1 MNILFITD
9 QDIAPLRG
17 GIKRNT
23 HIISRAFMDK
33 YNLKCYLAYVEGFT
47 TCPTSVFNDKIQIT
61 DNDPLVQLEEF
72 IVKHEIDIILLQK
85 MLHKKYRILPVLE
98 TIARRRFC
106 KLLFALHFSPEYAMI
121 IISIEN
127 IVNDIK
133 YGESL
138 KIKAANLC
146 KLAAYPVYKSIKYF
160 QLRNYYK
167 EIYDKFDRVILLSKR
182 FIPIYAQYARIA
194 QCHKLVAISDPVSFE
209 EQISQSE
216 IAEKKQEVLIVS
228 RFEEKQKKL
237 LRALKIWHKIERDKE
252 LSDWKLVIVGF
263 GIWEERYKKYA
274 VKLQLKNVSFEGGPK
289 DPLPYY
295 KRASIF
301 MMTSAYEGL
310 GLVLLESQQMGVVP
324 MAFDSFASLHDVIE
338 DGHNGLI
345 IPNADLDAYAERLIW
360 LMKNKNKREEMAR
373 NAVESCRINS
383 SENIVGQWVDLFHAV
398 LSKDNLME

>member
-1 MNILFITD
+1 MNILFLTD

-17 GIKRNT
+17 GVKRGT

-47 TCPTSVFNDKIQIT
+47 TCQTSVFNDKIQIT
-61 DNDPLVQLEEF
+61 DHDTLVQLEEF
-72 IVKHEIDIILLQK
+72 IVKHEIDIIILQK

-98 TIARRRFC
+98 TIAKRRFC
-106 KLLFALHFSPEYAMI
+106 KLLFALHFSPEHSMI
-121 IISIEN
+121 VLSIEN
-127 IVNDIK
+127 IVNNIK
-133 YGESL
+133 YGKSL
-138 KIKAANLC
+138 TMKAANLC
-146 KLAAYPVYKSIKYF
+146 KLAAYPVYKSIKYY
-160 QLRNYYK
+160 QLRHYYK
-167 EIYDKFDRVILLSKR
+167 EIYDKFDRVVLLSKR
-182 FIPIYAQYARIA
+182 FIPIYARYARIA
-194 QCHKLVAISDPVSFE
+194 KCNKLVAIGNPVSFE
-209 EQISQSE
+209 EQISQNE

-263 GIWEERYKKYA
+263 GSWEDRYKKYA
-274 VKLQLKNVSFEGGPK
+274 AKLQLKNVSFEGGPK

-310 GLVLLESQQMGVVP
+310 GMVLLESQQMGVVP

-338 DGHNGLI
+338 DGYNGLI

-373 NAVESCRINS
+373 NAVESCRRNS
-383 SENIVGQWVDLFHAV
+383 SENIVGQWIDLFHTV
-398 LSKDNLME
+398 LSKDSLVK